1 MDTRLEVII
10 EKFAASRGSDR
21 SAATSSYGYADH
33 TLSYRHALDTPQ
45 GAYLMCDATSDAFIY
60 FAAQEGYTGLL
71 QRYSFDV
78 DSARNP
84 DPTLYCRGRHDS
96 DLFYLAGWHVIVET
110 PEFLIDFTAK
120 QFHTQ
125 ACYPHIISRKI
136 MNVPVFGKYTD
147 PDDAHASQIAAA
159 AAAGGK

>member
-10 EKFAASRGSDR
+10 ERFAASRS
-21 SAATSSYGYADH
+21 SASSTKSSFSGYG
-33 TLSYRHALDTPQ
+33 LDTPM
-45 GAYLMCDATSDAFIY
+45 GAYLMCDVTSDAFIR

-110 PEFLIDFTAK
+110 PEFFIDFTAK
-120 QFHTQ
+120 QYHTQ